1 MKISYLDEKNQ
12 FFNYNEI
19 FFYLY
24 KNWVLEDIRRN
35 MNLRQ
40 YKIIKY
46 KELELLAK
54 IRLMISV
61 IKQI

>member
-1 MKISYLDEKNQ
+1 LDEKNQ